1 MEHFLFSVQFPDSK
15 CTSEARWTSE
25 FGSPEAQTQIVLK
38 TTSAMSRDSR
48 QLSAVLHELKNPILA
63 IERLSDILLE
73 EETLSDDTKRKVELI
88 RTSAQ
93 EASGYLEE
101 TDFSSPPVLVDDFTF
116 EPVDVVDLAEKV
128 VESFQPHAEYKDQR
142 LRRADF
148 AERAV
153 VVGDEVRLREA
164 MKNLVNNALKYS
176 PRGETVEVQVTRSEE
191 TVRFSVSDSGPGLED
206 DDLDRLFKPFQ
217 RLAQQPTD
225 GEVSLGLGLYLVK
238 EIVGRHDGEV
248 DVETTR
254 GEGSTFTLI
263 LPAASASSNH
273 E

>member
-1 MEHFLFSVQFPDSK
+1 
-15 CTSEARWTSE
+15 
-25 FGSPEAQTQIVLK
+25 
-38 TTSAMSRDSR
+38 MSRDSR

-63 IERLSDILLE
+63 IERLSDIVLE
-73 EETLSDDTKRKVELI
+73 EEKLSDDTKRKIELI
-88 RTSAQ
+88 HTSAK

-101 TDFSSPPVLVDDFTF
+101 MDFSSPPVLVDNFTF
-116 EPVDVVDLAEKV
+116 EPVDVVDLAEQV
-128 VESFQPHAEYKDQR
+128 VEGFQPHAEYKNQE

-148 AERAV
+148 AESAV
-153 VVGDEVRLREA
+153 VVGDEVRLQEA

-176 PRGETVEVQVTRSEE
+176 PRGETVEVWVTRSEE
-191 TVRFSVSDSGPGLED
+191 TVRFSVSDSGPGLEE

-238 EIVGRHDGEV
+238 EIIGRHEGEV

-263 LPAASASSNH
+263 LPAASASSMH

>member
-1 MEHFLFSVQFPDSK
+1 
-15 CTSEARWTSE
+15 
-25 FGSPEAQTQIVLK
+25 
-38 TTSAMSRDSR
+38 MSRDSR

-73 EETLSDDTKRKVELI
+73 EEKLSDDTKRKIELI
-88 RTSAQ
+88 YTSAK

-101 TDFSSPPVLVDDFTF
+101 MNFSSPPVLVDNFTF
-116 EPVDVVDLAEKV
+116 EPVDVVGLAEQV
-128 VESFQPHAEYKDQR
+128 VEGFQPHAEYKNQE

-148 AERAV
+148 AESAV
-153 VVGDEVRLREA
+153 VVGDEVRLQEA

-176 PRGETVEVQVTRSEE
+176 PHGETVEVRVTRSEE
-191 TVRFSVSDSGPGLED
+191 TVRFSVSDSGPGLEE

-238 EIVGRHDGEV
+238 EIIGRHEGEV

-263 LPAASASSNH
+263 LPAASASSMH

>member
-1 MEHFLFSVQFPDSK
+1 
-15 CTSEARWTSE
+15 
-25 FGSPEAQTQIVLK
+25 
-38 TTSAMSRDSR
+38 MSRDSR

-73 EETLSDDTKRKVELI
+73 EEKLSDDTKRKIELI
-88 RTSAQ
+88 YTSAK

-101 TDFSSPPVLVDDFTF
+101 MDFSSPPVLVDNFTF
-116 EPVDVVDLAEKV
+116 EPVDVVGLAEQV
-128 VESFQPHAEYKDQR
+128 VESFQPHAEYKNQE

-148 AERAV
+148 AESAV
-153 VVGDEVRLREA
+153 VVGDEVRLQEA

-176 PRGETVEVQVTRSEE
+176 PHGETVEVRVTRSEE
-191 TVRFSVSDSGPGLED
+191 TVRFSVSDSGPGLEE

-238 EIVGRHDGEV
+238 EIIGRHEGEV

-263 LPAASASSNH
+263 LPAASASSRH

>member
-1 MEHFLFSVQFPDSK
+1 
-15 CTSEARWTSE
+15 
-25 FGSPEAQTQIVLK
+25 
-38 TTSAMSRDSR
+38 MSRDSR

-63 IERLSDILLE
+63 IERLSDIVLE
-73 EETLSDDTKRKVELI
+73 EEKLSDDTKRKIELI
-88 RTSAQ
+88 YTSAK

-101 TDFSSPPVLVDDFTF
+101 MNFSSPPVLVDNFTF
-116 EPVDVVDLAEKV
+116 EPVDVVDLAEQV
-128 VESFQPHAEYKDQR
+128 VESFQPHAEYKNQE

-148 AERAV
+148 AESAV
-153 VVGDEVRLREA
+153 VVGDEVRLQEA

-176 PRGETVEVQVTRSEE
+176 PHGETVEVRVTRSEE
-191 TVRFSVSDSGPGLED
+191 TVRFSVSDSGPGLEE

-238 EIVGRHDGEV
+238 EIIGRHEGEV

-263 LPAASASSNH
+263 LPAASASSMH

>member
-1 MEHFLFSVQFPDSK
+1 
-15 CTSEARWTSE
+15 
-25 FGSPEAQTQIVLK
+25 
-38 TTSAMSRDSR
+38 MSRDSR

-73 EETLSDDTKRKVELI
+73 EEKLSNDTKRKIELI
-88 RTSAQ
+88 YTSAK

-101 TDFSSPPVLVDDFTF
+101 MNFSSPPVLVDNFTF
-116 EPVDVVDLAEKV
+116 EPVDVVDLAEQV
-128 VESFQPHAEYKDQR
+128 VEGFQPHAEYKNQE

-148 AERAV
+148 AESAV
-153 VVGDEVRLREA
+153 VVGDEVRLQEA

-176 PRGETVEVQVTRSEE
+176 PHGETVEVRVTRSEE
-191 TVRFSVSDSGPGLED
+191 TVRFSVSDSGPGLEE

-238 EIVGRHDGEV
+238 EIIGRHEGEV

-263 LPAASASSNH
+263 LLAASASSMH

>member
-1 MEHFLFSVQFPDSK
+1 
-15 CTSEARWTSE
+15 
-25 FGSPEAQTQIVLK
+25 
-38 TTSAMSRDSR
+38 MSRDSR

-73 EETLSDDTKRKVELI
+73 EEKLSDDTKRKIELI
-88 RTSAQ
+88 YTSAK

-101 TDFSSPPVLVDDFTF
+101 MNFSSPPVLVDNFTF
-116 EPVDVVDLAEKV
+116 EPVDVVDLAEQV
-128 VESFQPHAEYKDQR
+128 VEGFQPHAEYKNQE

-148 AERAV
+148 AESAV
-153 VVGDEVRLREA
+153 VVGDEVRLQEA

-176 PRGETVEVQVTRSEE
+176 PHGETVEVRVTRSEE
-191 TVRFSVSDSGPGLED
+191 TVRFSVSDSGPGLEE

-238 EIVGRHDGEV
+238 EIIGRHEGEV

-263 LPAASASSNH
+263 LPAASASSMH

>member
-1 MEHFLFSVQFPDSK
+1 
-15 CTSEARWTSE
+15 
-25 FGSPEAQTQIVLK
+25 
-38 TTSAMSRDSR
+38 MSRDSR

-73 EETLSDDTKRKVELI
+73 EEKLSTDTKRKIELI
-88 RTSAQ
+88 YTSAK

-101 TDFSSPPVLVDDFTF
+101 MDFSSPPVLVDNFTF
-116 EPVDVVDLAEKV
+116 EPVDVVDLAEQV
-128 VESFQPHAEYKDQR
+128 VESFQPHAEYKNQE

-148 AERAV
+148 AESAV
-153 VVGDEVRLREA
+153 VVGDEVRLQEA

-176 PRGETVEVQVTRSEE
+176 PHGETVEVRVTRSEE
-191 TVRFSVSDSGPGLED
+191 TVRFSVSDSGPGLEE

-238 EIVGRHDGEV
+238 EIIGRHEGEV

-263 LPAASASSNH
+263 LPAASASSMH

>member
-1 MEHFLFSVQFPDSK
+1 
-15 CTSEARWTSE
+15 
-25 FGSPEAQTQIVLK
+25 
-38 TTSAMSRDSR
+38 MSRDSR

-63 IERLSDILLE
+63 IERLSDIVLE
-73 EETLSDDTKRKVELI
+73 EEKLSDDTKRKIELI
-88 RTSAQ
+88 HTSAK

-101 TDFSSPPVLVDDFTF
+101 MDFSSPPVLVDDFTF
-116 EPVDVVDLAEKV
+116 EPVDVVDLAEQV
-128 VESFQPHAEYKDQR
+128 VESFQPHAEYKNQE

-148 AERAV
+148 AESAV
-153 VVGDEVRLREA
+153 VVGDEVRLQEA

-176 PRGETVEVQVTRSEE
+176 PHGETVEVRVTRSEE
-191 TVRFSVSDSGPGLED
+191 TVRFSVSDSGPGLEE

-238 EIVGRHDGEV
+238 EIIGRHEGEV

-263 LPAASASSNH
+263 LPAASASSMH

>member
-1 MEHFLFSVQFPDSK
+1 
-15 CTSEARWTSE
+15 
-25 FGSPEAQTQIVLK
+25 
-38 TTSAMSRDSR
+38 MSRDSR

-73 EETLSDDTKRKVELI
+73 EEKLSDDTKRKIELI
-88 RTSAQ
+88 YTSAK

-101 TDFSSPPVLVDDFTF
+101 MDFSSPPVLVDNFTF
-116 EPVDVVDLAEKV
+116 EPVDVVDLAEQV
-128 VESFQPHAEYKDQR
+128 VESFQPHAEYKNQE

-148 AERAV
+148 AESAV
-153 VVGDEVRLREA
+153 VVGDEVRLQEA

-176 PRGETVEVQVTRSEE
+176 PHGETVEVRVTRSEE
-191 TVRFSVSDSGPGLED
+191 TVRFSVSDSGPGLEE

-238 EIVGRHDGEV
+238 EIIGRHEGEV

-263 LPAASASSNH
+263 LPAASASSRH

>member
-1 MEHFLFSVQFPDSK
+1 
-15 CTSEARWTSE
+15 
-25 FGSPEAQTQIVLK
+25 
-38 TTSAMSRDSR
+38 MSRDSR

-73 EETLSDDTKRKVELI
+73 EEKLSDDTKRRIELI
-88 RTSAQ
+88 YTSAK

-101 TDFSSPPVLVDDFTF
+101 MDFSSPPVLVDNFTF
-116 EPVDVVDLAEKV
+116 EPVDVVDLAEQV
-128 VESFQPHAEYKDQR
+128 VEGFQPHAEYKNQE

-148 AERAV
+148 AESAV
-153 VVGDEVRLREA
+153 VVGDEVRLQEA

-176 PRGETVEVQVTRSEE
+176 PHGETVEVRVTRSEE
-191 TVRFSVSDSGPGLED
+191 TVRFSVSDSGPGLEE

-238 EIVGRHDGEV
+238 EIIGRHEGEV

-263 LPAASASSNH
+263 LPAASASSMH

>member
-1 MEHFLFSVQFPDSK
+1 
-15 CTSEARWTSE
+15 
-25 FGSPEAQTQIVLK
+25 
-38 TTSAMSRDSR
+38 MSRDSR

-73 EETLSDDTKRKVELI
+73 EEKLSDDTKRKIELI
-88 RTSAQ
+88 HTSAK

-101 TDFSSPPVLVDDFTF
+101 MDFSSPPVLVDDFTF
-116 EPVDVVDLAEKV
+116 EPVDVVDLAEQV
-128 VESFQPHAEYKDQR
+128 VESFQPHAEYKNQE

-148 AERAV
+148 AESAV
-153 VVGDEVRLREA
+153 VVGDEVRLQEA

-176 PRGETVEVQVTRSEE
+176 PHGETVEVRVTRSEE
-191 TVRFSVSDSGPGLED
+191 TVRFSVSDSGPGLEE

-238 EIVGRHDGEV
+238 EIIGRHEGEV

-263 LPAASASSNH
+263 LPTASASSMH

>member
-1 MEHFLFSVQFPDSK
+1 
-15 CTSEARWTSE
+15 
-25 FGSPEAQTQIVLK
+25 
-38 TTSAMSRDSR
+38 MSRDSR

-73 EETLSDDTKRKVELI
+73 KEKLSDDTKRKVELI
-88 RTSAQ
+88 HTSAK

-101 TDFSSPPVLVDDFTF
+101 MDFSSPPVLVDDFTF
-116 EPVDVVDLAEKV
+116 EPVDIADLAEQV
-128 VESFQPHAEYKDQR
+128 VESFQPHAEYKGQE

-148 AERAV
+148 AESAM
-153 VVGDEVRLREA
+153 VVGDEVRLQES

-176 PRGETVEVQVTRSEE
+176 PHGETVEVRVTRSEK
-191 TVRFSVSDSGPGLED
+191 TVRFSVSDSGPGLEE

-238 EIVGRHDGEV
+238 EIIGRHDGEV
-248 DVETTR
+248 NVETTK
-254 GEGSTFTLI
+254 GEGSTFTLV
-263 LPAASASSNH
+263 LPAASTSSRR

>member
-1 MEHFLFSVQFPDSK
+1 
-15 CTSEARWTSE
+15 
-25 FGSPEAQTQIVLK
+25 
-38 TTSAMSRDSR
+38 MSRDSR

-73 EETLSDDTKRKVELI
+73 EEKLSDDTKRKIELI
-88 RTSAQ
+88 HTSAK

-101 TDFSSPPVLVDDFTF
+101 MDFSSPPVLVDNFTF
-116 EPVDVVDLAEKV
+116 EPVDVVGLAEQV
-128 VESFQPHAEYKDQR
+128 VESFQPHAEYKNQE

-148 AERAV
+148 AESAV
-153 VVGDEVRLREA
+153 VVGDEVRLQEA

-176 PRGETVEVQVTRSEE
+176 PHGETVEVRVTRSEE
-191 TVRFSVSDSGPGLED
+191 TVRFSVSDSGPGLEE

-238 EIVGRHDGEV
+238 EIIGRHEGEV

-263 LPAASASSNH
+263 LPAASASSRH

>member
-1 MEHFLFSVQFPDSK
+1 
-15 CTSEARWTSE
+15 
-25 FGSPEAQTQIVLK
+25 
-38 TTSAMSRDSR
+38 MSRDSR

-73 EETLSDDTKRKVELI
+73 EEKLSNDTKRKIELI
-88 RTSAQ
+88 YTSAK

-101 TDFSSPPVLVDDFTF
+101 MDFSSPPVLVDNFTF
-116 EPVDVVDLAEKV
+116 EPVDVVDLAEQV
-128 VESFQPHAEYKDQR
+128 VEGFQPHAEYKNQE

-148 AERAV
+148 AESAV
-153 VVGDEVRLREA
+153 VVGDEVRLQEA

-176 PRGETVEVQVTRSEE
+176 PHGETVEVRVTRSEE
-191 TVRFSVSDSGPGLED
+191 TVRFSVSDSGPGLEE

-238 EIVGRHDGEV
+238 EIIGRHEGEV

-263 LPAASASSNH
+263 LPAASASSMH

>member
-1 MEHFLFSVQFPDSK
+1 
-15 CTSEARWTSE
+15 
-25 FGSPEAQTQIVLK
+25 
-38 TTSAMSRDSR
+38 MSRDSR

-73 EETLSDDTKRKVELI
+73 EEKLSDDTKRKIELI
-88 RTSAQ
+88 YTSAK

-101 TDFSSPPVLVDDFTF
+101 MDFSSPPVLVDNFTF
-116 EPVDVVDLAEKV
+116 EPVDVVDLAEQV
-128 VESFQPHAEYKDQR
+128 VESFQPHAEYKNQE

-148 AERAV
+148 AESAV
-153 VVGDEVRLREA
+153 VVGDEVRLQEA

-176 PRGETVEVQVTRSEE
+176 PHGETVEVRVTRSEE
-191 TVRFSVSDSGPGLED
+191 TVRFSVSDSGPGLEE

-238 EIVGRHDGEV
+238 EIIGRHEGEV

-263 LPAASASSNH
+263 LPAASASSMH

>member
-1 MEHFLFSVQFPDSK
+1 
-15 CTSEARWTSE
+15 
-25 FGSPEAQTQIVLK
+25 
-38 TTSAMSRDSR
+38 MSRDSR

-73 EETLSDDTKRKVELI
+73 EEKLSDDTKRKIELI
-88 RTSAQ
+88 YTSAK

-101 TDFSSPPVLVDDFTF
+101 MNFSSPPVLVDNFTF
-116 EPVDVVDLAEKV
+116 EPVDVVGLAEQV
-128 VESFQPHAEYKDQR
+128 VESFQPHAEYKNQE

-148 AERAV
+148 AESAV
-153 VVGDEVRLREA
+153 VVGDEVRLQEA

-176 PRGETVEVQVTRSEE
+176 PHGETVEVRVTRSEE
-191 TVRFSVSDSGPGLED
+191 TVRFSVSDSGPGLEE

-238 EIVGRHDGEV
+238 EIIGRHEGEV

-263 LPAASASSNH
+263 LPAASASSMH

>member
-1 MEHFLFSVQFPDSK
+1 
-15 CTSEARWTSE
+15 
-25 FGSPEAQTQIVLK
+25 
-38 TTSAMSRDSR
+38 MSRDSR

-73 EETLSDDTKRKVELI
+73 EEKLSDDTKRKIELI
-88 RTSAQ
+88 YTSAK

-101 TDFSSPPVLVDDFTF
+101 MDFSSPPVLVDNFTF
-116 EPVDVVDLAEKV
+116 EPVDVVGLAERV
-128 VESFQPHAEYKDQR
+128 VEGFQPHAEYKNQE

-148 AERAV
+148 AESAV
-153 VVGDEVRLREA
+153 VVGDEVRLQEA

-176 PRGETVEVQVTRSEE
+176 PHGETVEVRVTRSEE
-191 TVRFSVSDSGPGLED
+191 TVRFSVSDSGPGLEE

-238 EIVGRHDGEV
+238 EIIGRHEGEV

-263 LPAASASSNH
+263 LPAASASSRH

>member
-1 MEHFLFSVQFPDSK
+1 
-15 CTSEARWTSE
+15 
-25 FGSPEAQTQIVLK
+25 
-38 TTSAMSRDSR
+38 MSRDSR

-73 EETLSDDTKRKVELI
+73 EEKLSDDTKRKIELI
-88 RTSAQ
+88 HTSAK

-101 TDFSSPPVLVDDFTF
+101 MDFSSPPVLVDNFTF
-116 EPVDVVDLAEKV
+116 EPVDVVDLAEQV
-128 VESFQPHAEYKDQR
+128 VESFQPHAKYKNQE

-148 AERAV
+148 AESAV
-153 VVGDEVRLREA
+153 VVGDEVRLQEA

-176 PRGETVEVQVTRSEE
+176 PHGETVEVRVTRSEE
-191 TVRFSVSDSGPGLED
+191 TVRFSVSDSGPGLEE

-238 EIVGRHDGEV
+238 EIIGRHEGEV

-263 LPAASASSNH
+263 LPAASASSMH

>member
-1 MEHFLFSVQFPDSK
+1 
-15 CTSEARWTSE
+15 
-25 FGSPEAQTQIVLK
+25 
-38 TTSAMSRDSR
+38 MSRDSR

-73 EETLSDDTKRKVELI
+73 EEKLSDDTKRKIELI
-88 RTSAQ
+88 YTSAK

-101 TDFSSPPVLVDDFTF
+101 MNFSSPPVLVDDFTF
-116 EPVDVVDLAEKV
+116 EPVDVVDLAEQV
-128 VESFQPHAEYKDQR
+128 VESFQPHAEYKNQE

-148 AERAV
+148 AESAV
-153 VVGDEVRLREA
+153 VVGDEVRLQEA

-176 PRGETVEVQVTRSEE
+176 PHGETVEVRVTRSEE
-191 TVRFSVSDSGPGLED
+191 TVRFSVSDSGPGLEE

-238 EIVGRHDGEV
+238 EIIGRHEGEV

-263 LPAASASSNH
+263 LPAASASSMH

>member
-1 MEHFLFSVQFPDSK
+1 
-15 CTSEARWTSE
+15 
-25 FGSPEAQTQIVLK
+25 
-38 TTSAMSRDSR
+38 MSRDSR

-63 IERLSDILLE
+63 IERLSDIVLE
-73 EETLSDDTKRKVELI
+73 EEKLSDDTKRKIELI
-88 RTSAQ
+88 HTSAK

-101 TDFSSPPVLVDDFTF
+101 MDFSSPPVLVDNFTF
-116 EPVDVVDLAEKV
+116 EPVDVVDLAEQV
-128 VESFQPHAEYKDQR
+128 VESFQPHAEYKNQE

-148 AERAV
+148 AESAV
-153 VVGDEVRLREA
+153 VVGDEVRLQEA

-176 PRGETVEVQVTRSEE
+176 PHGETVEVRVTRSEE
-191 TVRFSVSDSGPGLED
+191 TVRFSVSDSGPGLEE

-238 EIVGRHDGEV
+238 EIIGRHEGEV

-263 LPAASASSNH
+263 LPAASASSMH

>member
-1 MEHFLFSVQFPDSK
+1 
-15 CTSEARWTSE
+15 
-25 FGSPEAQTQIVLK
+25 
-38 TTSAMSRDSR
+38 MSRDSR

-73 EETLSDDTKRKVELI
+73 EEKLSNDTKRKIELI
-88 RTSAQ
+88 YTSAK
-93 EASGYLEE
+93 EASGYLKEM
-101 TDFSSPPVLVDDFTF
+101 DFSSPPVLVDNFTF
-116 EPVDVVDLAEKV
+116 EPVDVVDLAEQV
-128 VESFQPHAEYKDQR
+128 VESFQPHAEYKNQE

-148 AERAV
+148 AESAV
-153 VVGDEVRLREA
+153 VVGDEVRLQEA

-176 PRGETVEVQVTRSEE
+176 PHGETVEVRVTRSEE
-191 TVRFSVSDSGPGLED
+191 TVRFSVSDSGPGLEE

-238 EIVGRHDGEV
+238 EIIGRHEGEV

-263 LPAASASSNH
+263 LPAASASSMH

>member
-1 MEHFLFSVQFPDSK
+1 
-15 CTSEARWTSE
+15 
-25 FGSPEAQTQIVLK
+25 
-38 TTSAMSRDSR
+38 MSRDSR

-63 IERLSDILLE
+63 IERLSDIVLE
-73 EETLSDDTKRKVELI
+73 EEKLSDDTKRKIELI
-88 RTSAQ
+88 HTSAK

-101 TDFSSPPVLVDDFTF
+101 MDFSSPPVLVDNFTF
-116 EPVDVVDLAEKV
+116 EPVDVVGLAEQV
-128 VESFQPHAEYKDQR
+128 VESFQPHAEYKNQE

-148 AERAV
+148 AESAV
-153 VVGDEVRLREA
+153 VVGDEVRLQEA

-176 PRGETVEVQVTRSEE
+176 PHGETVEVRVTRSEE
-191 TVRFSVSDSGPGLED
+191 TVRFSVSDSGPGLEE

-238 EIVGRHDGEV
+238 EIIGRHEGEV

-263 LPAASASSNH
+263 LPAASASSRH